1 MNLLISY
8 PWQDAL
14 EQFLVDRASF
24 PGCTFHGEISGGP
37 ALERAVRVYTMFKI
51 SKLWQRKRFSDY
63 DSMFEMEFD
72 RSIMRSERTRS
83 IIVFVISCSIIIWFM
98 AVKLFFSRYFPSEAL
113 VKFRGFDLFE
123 WLSIIFAG
131 LALYELGY
139 GIMLMIFL
147 GRKKMFPFFPRFV
160 NAAVEISVPT
170 VIIYLSYNI
179 YHSIEPLFTP
189 VLLLYFIFISLG
201 SLRLIFTLSLFT
213 GIVAGAEYIALSIYM
228 LLHTRYDA
236 SYSSLYYPGMHISK
250 GVLLM
255 LVGLVTGL
263 VSLEIKNKMK
273 NSIRTAEEK
282 NRIISMFG
290 QHVSPEV
297 VNKLLDQKGELGS
310 ETRYVCMMF
319 LDIRNFTK
327 FAETR
332 APEEVVGYLNILF
345 DFMIEI
351 INRNNGI
358 INKFLGDGFMAVFG
372 GPISDGEDCRN
383 AVNAAREILD
393 RLRHDIATGDIPD
406 TGVGIGIHAGMAVT
420 GHVGSQ
426 QRKEYTII
434 GDVVNLA
441 SRIEQMNKKFG
452 STLLVSQEVWNAIE
466 KSTYTTHDLGTVD
479 IRGHSGTVHI
489 YRLD

>member
-1 MNLLISY
+1 
-8 PWQDAL
+8 
-14 EQFLVDRASF
+14 
-24 PGCTFHGEISGGP
+24 
-37 ALERAVRVYTMFKI
+37 MFAI

-63 DSMFEMEFD
+63 DSVFEMEFD

-83 IIVFVISCSIIIWFM
+83 IIVFVISCSIIIWFL
-98 AVKLFFSRYFPSEAL
+98 VIRLFFSRYFPSAAS
-113 VKFRGFDLFE
+113 VKYRGFDLFE

-131 LALYELGY
+131 LAIYELGY
-139 GIMLMIFL
+139 GIIMMTFL
-147 GRKKMFPFFPRFV
+147 GRKKMFPFIPRFV
-160 NAAVEISVPT
+160 NATVEISVPT
-170 VIIYLSYNI
+170 AIMYLSYNI

-189 VLLLYFIFISLG
+189 VLLIYFIFISLG

-213 GIVAGAEYIALSIYM
+213 GVVAGAEYIALSMYI
-228 LLHTRYDA
+228 LIHTRFDP
-236 SYSSLYYPGMHISK
+236 SYTSLYYPGMHISK
-250 GVLLM
+250 GVILM

-263 VSLEIKNKMK
+263 VSLQIKKKMK
-273 NSIRTAEEK
+273 NSIRTIEEK
-282 NRIISMFG
+282 NRIVSMFG

-332 APEEVVGYLNILF
+332 APEVVVSYLNNLF
-345 DFMIEI
+345 DFMIDI
-351 INRNNGI
+351 INRNKGI

-372 GPISDGEDCRN
+372 APISDGADCRN
-383 AVNAAREILD
+383 AVNAARGILE
-393 RLRHDIATGDIPD
+393 RLSHDISTGDIPD

-420 GHVGSQ
+420 GHIGSH

-441 SRIEQMNKKFG
+441 SRIEQLNKKYN
-452 STLLVSQEVWNAIE
+452 STLLVSEEVWLSIE
-466 KSTYTTHDLGTVD
+466 KSSYNTEDLGTVD

-489 YRLD
+489 YKLA